1 MTDTRSAPPSYASP
15 RPRVLVAMAPDV
27 RQLALPDDVMARLRT
42 LADVME
48 VDADEL
54 TAPHTGPLLAEAEIL
69 LSGWGCP
76 AIDEHVLSAA
86 PRLRAV
92 VHAAGSVKHH
102 LTPAVWERGL
112 TVSSAAGANAVPV
125 ADYTLSMVQ
134 LAAKRVFRQAS
145 AYGKPG
151 TLWQALNPD
160 FGLHGR
166 TVGVVGASRIGRLVL
181 ERLRAQ
187 PVRVLVADPYLDPAG
202 AQALGAELRDLDKL
216 LGASD
221 IVTLHAPLLPET
233 TGLLDERRLGLL
245 RDGAILIN
253 TARGA
258 LVDTDALVPHCVSG
272 RIDAV
277 LDVTE
282 PEPLP
287 AGHPL
292 IGLPNV
298 LITPHVAGAMG
309 TEVECLGA
317 FAVDEIERFVQGRP
331 LLGAVSAE
339 DLSRIA

>member
-1 MTDTRSAPPSYASP
+1 MT
-15 RPRVLVAMAPDV
+15 PDV
-27 RQLALPDDVMARLRT
+27 RRLALSEEVMARLRT
-42 LADVME
+42 LADVVE
-48 VDADEL
+48 LDAGDL
-54 TAPHTGPLLAEAEIL
+54 TAPHARPLLADSEIL

-76 AIDEHVLSAA
+76 VIDEQVLSAA

-102 LTPAVWERGL
+102 LSPAVWRRGL

-125 ADYTLSMVQ
+125 ADYTMSMIQ
-134 LAAKRVFRQAS
+134 LAAKRVFREAR
-145 AYGKPG
+145 AYGTSGAVWP
-151 TLWQALNPD
+151 ALDPS
-160 FGLHGR
+160 FGLRGR

-181 ERLRAQ
+181 ARLGTL
-187 PVRVLVADPYLDPAG
+187 PVRLLVADPYLDPAE
-202 AQALGAELRDLDKL
+202 ARALGAELRDLDDL

-233 TGLLDERRLGLL
+233 TELLGAPRLALL
-245 RDGAILIN
+245 RDGAVLIN

-258 LVDTDALVPHCVSG
+258 LVDTEALVPHCVSG

-298 LITPHVAGAMG
+298 LLTPHVAGAMG
-309 TEVECLGA
+309 TEVERLGA
-317 FAVDEIERFVQGRP
+317 FAVDEIERLVHDLP
-331 LLGAVSAE
+331 LLGEVTAE

>member
-1 MTDTRSAPPSYASP
+1 MT
-15 RPRVLVAMAPDV
+15 PDV
-27 RQLALPDDVMARLRT
+27 RQLALPDEVMARLRGT
-42 LADVME
+42 ADVVV
-48 VDADEL
+48 VDAGEL
-54 TAPHTGPLLAEAEIL
+54 TAPHARPLLAEAEIL

-76 AIDEHVLSAA
+76 AIDEDTLAAA
-86 PRLRAV
+86 PRLQAV
-92 VHAAGSVKHH
+92 IHAAGTVKHH
-102 LTPAVWERGL
+102 LSPAVWERGL

-125 ADYTLSMVQ
+125 AEYTLSMVQ

-145 AYGKPG
+145 TYGESG
-151 TLWQALNPD
+151 SVWQAVNPD

-166 TVGVVGASRIGRLVL
+166 TVGVVGASHIGRLVL
-181 ERLRAQ
+181 ERLGALR
-187 PVRVLVADPYLDPAG
+187 VRLLVADPYLDAAG
-202 AQALGAELRDLDKL
+202 AQELGAELRGLDKL
-216 LGASD
+216 LAESD
-221 IVTLHAPLLPET
+221 IVTLHAPLLSET
-233 TGLLDERRLGLL
+233 TGLLDERRLALL

-258 LVDTDALVPHCVSG
+258 LVDTEALVPHCVSG